1 MELGQLRG
9 SGTMSGC
16 PERLNIGSGR
26 AFDETA
32 VNIDIQPTAGP
43 DIVADMSRRDLVGLT
58 FETRRFGPVELAAGR
73 FEHITASHVLEHVP
87 DLVGLMTNCL
97 TLLQD
102 GGRMSIR
109 VPYDLSHGAWQDP
122 THLRAFNERSWLYYT
137 TWHWQVGWEEDRFEI
152 VDQQLVL
159 GPEGSAL
166 RKEGMKA
173 EEIRQR
179 PRMVMEISVEL
190 RKRRIT
196 DKERATA
203 QVLAR
208 GHLERFPELA
218 VPVTRPPVRRV
229 PPGAARYLD
238 LLAAGAAEFAPGR
251 DLATLA
257 SLGGATFD
265 DGLSGD
271 FLAVGQLAD
280 GAILAGVRASRSA
293 PGCTWI
299 AVPDADAEGA
309 RRALERLRLD
319 DGAVRLLAGPAAGN
333 LAFAPFAQLS
343 LMVLDGD
350 GAAVGPLLPLVFDRL
365 LPGGTILVAPAGAA
379 ALTDFLARRQAPGDP
394 PGPADDWISWRRP
407 MQPA

>member
-1 MELGQLRG
+1 MP
-9 SGTMSGC
+9 GC
-16 PERLNIGSGR
+16 PVRLNIGSGR
-26 AFDETA
+26 SFDDTA
-32 VNIDIQPTAGP
+32 VNIDIQPTAAP

-73 FEHITASHVLEHVP
+73 FEQIVASHVLEHVP
-87 DLVGLMTNCL
+87 DLIGLMTNCL
-97 TLLQD
+97 ALLQD
-102 GGRMSIR
+102 GGRMSIK

-137 TWHWQVGWEEDRFEI
+137 GWHWQIGWEEDRFDI
-152 VDQQLVL
+152 LDHQLVL

-166 RKEGMKA
+166 RKEGMPA

-190 RKRRIT
+190 RKRRVT
-196 DKERATA
+196 EEERAAA

-218 VPVTRPPVRRV
+218 VPVTRPPVRRA

-238 LLAAGAAEFAPGR
+238 LLTARIAELAPDR
-251 DLATLA
+251 DLAALA
-257 SLGGATFD
+257 MLGGACFD
-265 DGLSGD
+265 DGLGGD
-271 FLAVGQLAD
+271 FLAAGHVAD

-293 PGCTWI
+293 PGRTWI
-299 AVPDADAEGA
+299 AVPDAEAETA

-319 DGAVRLLAGPAAGN
+319 DEAVRLLAGPAAEN
-333 LAFAPFAQLS
+333 LAFAPFTQLS

-350 GAAVGPLLPLVFDRL
+350 GATVGPLLPLVFDRL
-365 LPGGTILVAPAGAA
+365 LPGGVILVTPEGAGA
-379 ALTDFLARRQAPGDP
+379 LTAFLARRGIPDSP
-394 PGPADDWISWRRP
+394 PRPTDGWISWRRP
-407 MQPA
+407 AQPA